1 MAHQKMNMENV
12 YIVKEKSFV
21 TRKVD
26 DELVLVPLVN
36 SVADMT
42 RVLTL
47 NNTGAAILEA
57 MNGQNTVREII
68 SQLLEIYDVQ
78 RDKLQEDVKTFIDD
92 AILKG
97 IIKLQSW

>member
-1 MAHQKMNMENV
+1 MNPGDV
-12 YIVKEKSFV
+12 YIVKKESFV

-26 DELVLVPLVN
+26 NEMVLVPLVN

-47 NNTGAAILEA
+47 NDTGVAILEA
-57 MNGQNTVREII
+57 MNGQNTVEEII
-68 SQLLEIYDVQ
+68 SQLLETYNVQ
-78 RDKLQEDVKTFIDD
+78 RERLQEDVERFIDD

-97 IIKLQSW
+97 IIKPLS